1 MKIPCIPCC
10 QQSSENFIYTFTEM
24 QICKLGL
31 AGLIQSK
38 SFVCPNEMVI
48 EVDVPTVH
56 RHHPS
61 PPLQSFHRGEQV
73 ELN

>member
-10 QQSSENFIYTFTEM
+10 QQSSENFIYTFTVM

-38 SFVCPNEMVI
+38 SFVCPNEKVT
-48 EVDVPTVH
+48 EVGTAH

-61 PPLQSFHRGEQV
+61 PPLQSFHTGERV

>member
-10 QQSSENFIYTFTEM
+10 QQSSENFIYTFTVM

-38 SFVCPNEMVI
+38 PFVCPNEKVT
-48 EVDVPTVH
+48 EVGCNQQRTVAI
-56 RHHPS
+56 HHHLFS
-61 PPLQSFHRGEQV
+61 LFIQESGWT
-73 ELN
+73 